1 MPEAVALLRKKKKK
15 KSGQMA
21 ILIHIQC
28 LRDNTLEA
36 ELDRVYKYLIG
47 DLCTVEHYYSTA

>member
-1 MPEAVALLRKKKKK
+1 MPEAMALLYKKVDK
-15 KSGQMA
+15 
-21 ILIHIQC
+21 LLFLFTFHIQC

-47 DLCTVEHYYSTA
+47 DLCTVEHYYSTT